1 MSFKNLAVLIIV
13 LSSFGLRPLFAQD
26 SASSTDKSNTS
37 DEIGYKTFE
46 VEAKELDDAD
56 LSMEV
61 LQKDEFPIN
70 SDREIDKTL
79 ESRDIK
85 RTLKEVT
92 NTEGAIDT
100 VLNYVVRYDIKEN
113 FLAES
118 PEIIWELNIP
128 EYRSHLYQV
137 YENDTLFI
145 DTWNN
150 VVGTSR
156 NKTYTGHF
164 EAYKIRNWPSWKDPD
179 KDKAHVPATPPGPKN
194 PLGLFVVHYD
204 ENSLRYF
211 HGTNKN
217 HLIYSD
223 KRDLSH
229 GCVRNDNDNI
239 EKMKQFIIK
248 KVIKSDDLSSW
259 LNSKRSLVYNL
270 KEEDRS
276 PVTIYYKT
284 FDINKDDNGFYIEFY
299 RDIYNYS
306 NPANINTR
314 LNDPSLIVLSTRD
327 NILTEFKQEYNQG
340 ITIAQFDDL
349 LSNHL
354 SNPEYYQKYYFEDLY
369 KLISNN

>member
-46 VEAKELDDAD
+46 VEAKDLDVAD

-61 LQKDEFPIN
+61 FLKDEFPII
-70 SDREIDKTL
+70 SDRDIDKTL

-92 NTEGAIDT
+92 NSEGAIDT

-137 YENDTLFI
+137 YKNDTLFI

-270 KEEDRS
+270 KEEDRF

>member
-1 MSFKNLAVLIIV
+1 M
-13 LSSFGLRPLFAQD
+13 
-26 SASSTDKSNTS
+26 
-37 DEIGYKTFE
+37 
-46 VEAKELDDAD
+46 
-56 LSMEV
+56 
-61 LQKDEFPIN
+61 
-70 SDREIDKTL
+70 
-79 ESRDIK
+79 
-85 RTLKEVT
+85 
-92 NTEGAIDT
+92 
-100 VLNYVVRYDIKEN
+100 RYDIKEN

-137 YENDTLFI
+137 YKNDTLFI

-270 KEEDRS
+270 KEEDRF